1 MAGSLTFWGN
11 TRMDSSSDKGNRTF
25 FFGENSRD
33 HYTVLGTEKS
43 FNWDSSE
50 KDDEERVNDHIPNS
64 SQHVKQ
70 DRQRWLTWN
79 PLTGE

>member
-1 MAGSLTFWGN
+1 M
-11 TRMDSSSDKGNRTF
+11 TRATGLF

-64 SQHVKQ
+64 TCEA
-70 DRQRWLTWN
+70 RQRWLTWS